1 MSELPVVL
9 EIAAGGSKEEGVP
22 SDDVHCVVTDED
34 AAVPDGEWYNV
45 PLDWL
50 MEDEAGVV
58 GELAGSNTGGPL
70 GIQSGGN

>member
-1 MSELPVVL
+1 MSELPVL

-22 SDDVHCVVTDED
+22 SDDVVHCVVTDED
-34 AAVPDGEWYNV
+34 AAVPDGEWYKV

-50 MEDEAGVV
+50 MDEEAGVV
-58 GELAGSNTGGPL
+58 GELADSNTGGPL